1 MARHPVDRSHMKLVE
16 RFDGVGELS
25 WRDRVFPRIR
35 YRISRYQGMA
45 PSGLPVPGLHRIE
58 GSVDIAAIPEAAEM
72 AGCELKLR
80 LEDGRSLTVSI
91 ASGDGRV
98 LTEGHGPGRCGCC

>member
-1 MARHPVDRSHMKLVE
+1 MALHPVDQAHLKLVE
-16 RFDGVGELS
+16 QCDGIGELQ
-25 WRDRVFPRIR
+25 WRGRVFPQIR
-35 YRISRYQGMA
+35 YRIRRYQGMA

-58 GSVDIAAIPEAAEM
+58 GSLDIAAIPEAPRI
-72 AGCELKLR
+72 AGCDLELR
-80 LEDGRSLTVSI
+80 LEDGRSLTVSV